1 MRGNICREC
10 ELEWILV
17 SFNSNRIKIYLSIY
31 SIKEEDKGFRIKEE
45 KIINLGKAQI
55 FMDISSSE
63 NSWN

>member
-10 ELEWILV
+10 ELECILV